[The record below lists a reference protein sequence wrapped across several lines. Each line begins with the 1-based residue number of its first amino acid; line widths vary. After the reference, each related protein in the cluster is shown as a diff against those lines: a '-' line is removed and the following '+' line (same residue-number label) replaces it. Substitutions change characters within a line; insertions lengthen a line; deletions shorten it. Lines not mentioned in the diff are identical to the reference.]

1 MRVEI
6 SQKNLAIPLGIVW
19 LAALAVGLVGV
30 SQRLLSGHELANYT
44 SSIPWGLWVAAYV
57 YFVGLSAGSFLLSA
71 LIYVFGLKRLEPIG
85 KLALFTALVSLL
97 AALLTIWLDIGHME
111 RFYYV
116 FTRGNSVSMM
126 AWMVWLYTAY
136 FIVLS
141 IEFWFAIRADL
152 VETAPEPGMKGRLAC
167 LLLGRFGRAFGPSP
181 LIARSEPHNRE
192 ADMRVVRVLGAI
204 GVPLAI
210 AFHGGVG
217 ALFGVVGARGFW
229 NAPLYPLLFIVG
241 ALVSGG
247 GLLTFITA
255 FFLPNR
261 GSKEHRDMVTY
272 LGQITLG
279 LLAVYLIMVW
289 AEFSITWYA
298 DIPAESKPLYQV
310 LGGPYPWVFWV
321 FQVALG
327 AVVPIAMMT
336 MRPRSV
342 FWVGTAAFLI
352 AACFLATRLN
362 IVIPGL
368 IEPQL
373 KGLDTAYTDSRL
385 SYDYFPSLME
395 WLVLIFIGAF
405 ASGLF
410 YAGFRSL
417 PLVGGRKEVQS

>member
-71 LIYVFGLKRLEPIG
+71 LIYVFGLRRLEPIG

-116 FTRGNSVSMM
+116 FSRGNPVSMM

-136 FIVLS
+136 FVVLS
-141 IEFWFAIRADL
+141 IEFWFAMRADL
-152 VETAPEPGMKGRLAC
+152 MEVAGEPGIKGRLAS
-167 LLLGRFGRAFGPSP
+167 LLLGRFRDAFGGRPTLP
-181 LIARSEPHNRE
+181 LAERYDRQK
-192 ADMRVVRVLGAI
+192 DMRVVRVLGAI

-217 ALFGVVGARGFW
+217 ALFGVVGARAFW
-229 NAPLYPLLFIVG
+229 NAPLVPLLFIVG

-255 FFLPNR
+255 FFWPNR
-261 GSKEHRDMVTY
+261 GTKEHRDMVTY

-289 AEFSITWYA
+289 AEYSITFYA
-298 DIPAESKPLYQV
+298 DIPAASEPLYQV

-336 MRPRSV
+336 LRPRSV
-342 FWVGTAAFLI
+342 PWIGIAAFLI
-352 AACFLATRLN
+352 AATFLATRLN

-373 KGLDTAYTDSRL
+373 EGLDTAYTDGRL
-385 SYDYFPSLME
+385 TYEYFPSLME

-417 PLVGGRKEVQS
+417 PLVGGRKEVTS